1 MKRLILAMLVAT
13 AAACTTTNGPDSE
26 FANVQVS
33 FATQRPAGP
42 LASGAFLSRAAGDTI
57 ITGIDT
63 LVIDRVQV
71 VLREIE
77 LKRVETTDCDSAVD
91 GDACEEFEAGP
102 VLVDLPL
109 GNTVQQ
115 TFAVNVPIGTYNEIG
130 FDIHKP
136 DDGDPDDQTFVTNNP
151 AFADISIRVE
161 GTFNGRAYVYTSD
174 LNVEQELALVPALE
188 ITDMTVSAN
197 LTILIDIDSWFRDQ
211 NGAVLDPASA
221 NKDGPNEGIVKEN
234 IKNSVEAFED
244 DDQDGEQD

>member
-1 MKRLILAMLVAT
+1 MKRLILAMLVAI

-57 ITGIDT
+57 ITGTDT

-77 LKRVETTDCDSAVD
+77 LKRVATTDCDSAAD
-91 GDACEEFEAGP
+91 EDACERFETGP

-109 GNTVQQ
+109 GSTVQQ
-115 TFAVNVPIGTYNEIG
+115 KFAVNVPVGSYNEIE

-136 DDGDPDDQTFVTNNP
+136 DDDDPSDQVFIANNP
-151 AFADISIRVE
+151 TFAAISIRVT
-161 GTFNGRAYVYTSD
+161 GTFNDTAYVYTSD
-174 LNVEQELALVPALE
+174 LNVQQELALVPALE
-188 ITDMTVSAN
+188 ITDMTGATN
-197 LTILIDIDSWFRDQ
+197 LTVLVDIDSWFR
-211 NGAVLDPASA
+211 NASGAVVDPTSA
-221 NKDGPNEGIVKEN
+221 NKGGPNENLVKEN

-244 DDQDGEQD
+244 DDRDGAED